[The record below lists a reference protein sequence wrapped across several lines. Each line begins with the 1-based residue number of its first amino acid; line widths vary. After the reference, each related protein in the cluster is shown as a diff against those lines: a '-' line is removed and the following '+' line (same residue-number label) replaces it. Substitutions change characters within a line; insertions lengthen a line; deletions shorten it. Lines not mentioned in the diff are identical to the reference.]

1 MPHQC
6 VRCGKFYD
14 DGSQELLKGCSCG
27 GKLFFFI
34 KKERLQ
40 KAKEVTAS
48 LTPQE
53 KKQIE
58 KDIYDIAG
66 MDIDRT
72 EPVILDIETIRVLQP
87 GKYELD
93 LVHLFKK
100 DPLIYKV
107 GEGKYII
114 DLISTFRM
122 GK

>member
-14 DGSQELLKGCSCG
+14 DGSGELLKGCACG

-40 KAKEVTAS
+40 KAEEVAAK
-48 LTPQE
+48 LTPKE

-58 KDIYDIAG
+58 KDVYDIAG
-66 MDIDRT
+66 MDVDKS
-72 EPVILDIETIRVLQP
+72 EPVILDIETIRVVQP

-93 LVHLFKK
+93 LVHLFRK

-107 GEGKYII
+107 GEGKYIV
-114 DLISTFRM
+114 DLISTFR
-122 GK
+122 KK